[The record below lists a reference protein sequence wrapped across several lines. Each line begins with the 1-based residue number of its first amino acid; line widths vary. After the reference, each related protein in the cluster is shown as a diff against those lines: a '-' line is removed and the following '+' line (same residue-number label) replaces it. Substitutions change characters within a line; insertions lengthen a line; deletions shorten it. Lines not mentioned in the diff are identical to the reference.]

1 MELFKVSLSK
11 CLKCEMTMQDKVNLL
26 KKIMD
31 YCTIF
36 SADSIIFDL
45 EIAEDVTTA
54 GVFYGQQTLNRLE
67 RDGVRYFI
75 GGDWYYDNPENRT
88 PFRTRRIQTLTEI
101 NIDAILDTWLAELK
115 KTIENEVKN
124 GLWEGFEDNPLR
136 LAANMED
143 IFEDYIQWDKAFGYR
158 KYSVEIGHKIEV
170 FADDEDDAIEQA
182 KEIYRTELKYNEP
195 TYYADIILN

>member
-31 YCTIF
+31 YCTNIP
-36 SADSIIFDL
+36 ADSIIFDL
-45 EIAEDVTTA
+45 EIAEDVSTA
-54 GVFYGQQTLNRLE
+54 AVFYGGQTLNRLE
-67 RDGVRYFI
+67 SDGVRYFI
-75 GGDWYYDNPENRT
+75 GGEWYYDNPENRT
-88 PFRTRRIQTLTEI
+88 PFRTRRIQALTEC
-101 NIDAILDTWLAELK
+101 NIDAFLDIWLAELK
-115 KTIENEVKN
+115 KTIENEVKK
-124 GLWEGFEDNPLR
+124 GLWEGCEDNPQR
-136 LAANMED
+136 LAGCMED
-143 IFEDYIQWDKAFGYR
+143 LFGDYIQWDKALGFR
-158 KYSVEIGHKIEV
+158 RYSVEITHKVEV

>member
-11 CLKCEMTMQDKVNLL
+11 CLKCEMTMQDKLNLL
-26 KKIMD
+26 QKIMD
-31 YCTIF
+31 YCINIP
-36 SADSIIFDL
+36 ADSIIFDL
-45 EIAEDVTTA
+45 EIEEDVA
-54 GVFYGQQTLNRLE
+54 KAAVFYGEQTLNRLE
-67 RDGVRYFI
+67 HDGVRYFI
-75 GGDWYYDNPENRT
+75 GGEWYYDNPENRT

-115 KTIENEVKN
+115 KAINDEVRR
-124 GLWEGFEDNPLR
+124 GVWEGCEDNPQR

-143 IFEDYIQWDKAFGYR
+143 IFEDYIQWDKSFGYR

-182 KEIYRTELKYNEP
+182 KEIYRTVLKYNEP

>member
-11 CLKCEMTMQDKVNLL
+11 CLKCGMAMQDKLNLL
-26 KKIMD
+26 QKIMD
-31 YCTIF
+31 YCTIIPD
-36 SADSIIFDL
+36 DSIIFDL
-45 EIAEDVTTA
+45 KEAEEEA
-54 GVFYGQQTLNRLE
+54 KAAVFYGGQTLTRLE

-88 PFRTRRIQTLTEI
+88 PFRTRQIQTITEF

-124 GLWEGFEDNPLR
+124 GLWEECEDNPQR
-136 LAANMED
+136 LAANLED
-143 IFEDYIQWDKAFGYR
+143 IFEDYIQWDKAFGFR
-158 KYSVEIGHKIEV
+158 RYSVEITHRVEV
-170 FADDEDDAIEQA
+170 FADDKDDAIEQA

>member
-11 CLKCEMTMQDKVNLL
+11 CLKCGMVMQDKLKLL
-26 KKIMD
+26 QKIMT
-31 YCTIF
+31 YCTTKPD
-36 SADSIIFDL
+36 DSVIFDL
-45 EIAEDVTTA
+45 ELAEDVA
-54 GVFYGQQTLNRLE
+54 NAAVFYGGQTLNRLE
-67 RDGVRYFI
+67 SDGVRYFI
-75 GGDWYYDNPENRT
+75 GGEWYYDNPENRT
-88 PFRTRRIQTLTEI
+88 PFRTRRIQTVTEF

-115 KTIENEVKN
+115 KTIENEVKK
-124 GLWEGFEDNPLR
+124 GIWEGCEDNPQR
-136 LAANMED
+136 LAVIMED